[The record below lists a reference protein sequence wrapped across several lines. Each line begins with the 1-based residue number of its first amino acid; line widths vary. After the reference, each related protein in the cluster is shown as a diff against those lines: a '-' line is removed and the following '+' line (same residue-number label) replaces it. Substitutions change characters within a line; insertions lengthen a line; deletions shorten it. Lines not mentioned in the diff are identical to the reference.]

1 MQGTQV
7 QNLVW
12 EPRSPM
18 PQSNQAH
25 SPQLLSPGVLRKIP
39 HNSPNPTCSLK
50 VAVKPWG
57 ATNHICKNS
66 LLPFSYKQW
75 SHSLNDHS
83 NEKRRT
89 NIWIHLF
96 YTQVTP
102 EEFFMILILEMRWET
117 KTFFV
122 CERKEGRMSHLRN
135 FCYKIS
141 SNMKQI
147 SQGQKCPVKCLTNES
162 QRWCFVGFQN

>member
-96 YTQVTP
+96 RLH
-102 EEFFMILILEMRWET
+102 ILHSSDPRGIFYDFNLRDEMRNQDIFCVWE
-117 KTFFV
+117 KG
-122 CERKEGRMSHLRN
+122 RKNEP
-135 FCYKIS
+135 
-141 SNMKQI
+141 
-147 SQGQKCPVKCLTNES
+147 SQKLLL
-162 QRWCFVGFQN
+162 